1 MYLTCDATMIACGHN
16 NIATAG
22 LACAIAV
29 KKLLEEGHTTG
40 KVVLFGTP
48 SEGIYIKGIRL
59 FNMYM
64 LNDKIIRTFGWQDT
78 YGQ

>member
-1 MYLTCDATMIACGHN
+1 MMIACGHN

-48 SEGIYIKGIRL
+48 SEGMYIYISDTFIQHV
-59 FNMYM
+59 NSM
-64 LNDKIIRTFGWQDT
+64 NDN
-78 YGQ
+78 